1 LHWYHVSAIG
11 GRQYTCGYCGNLV
24 GPNSGYYVQGLPHHR
39 IYICAYCSR
48 PTYFDDADRQYPGPA
63 FGQDVASLPNDVEA
77 LYREARECIS
87 ASAFTASV
95 LAARKLLMNIAV
107 GQGASPGLP
116 FIDYVDY
123 LAANGFVPP
132 NGRPWVDHIRRTGN
146 EATHEIALMT
156 QVQAEELLRFIEMLL
171 KFIYEFPALVPPS
184 PQPST

>member
-1 LHWYHVSAIG
+1 
-11 GRQYTCGYCGNLV
+11 
-24 GPNSGYYVQGLPHHR
+24 
-39 IYICAYCSR
+39 
-48 PTYFDDADRQYPGPA
+48 
-63 FGQDVASLPNDVEA
+63 
-77 LYREARECIS
+77 
-87 ASAFTASV
+87 
-95 LAARKLLMNIAV
+95 MNIAV